1 MEKKQKKIEKKT
13 CGEWKKKEKEKEKG
27 KKEEDNFGKKM
38 RKKTKTKEKS
48 CGEWKKKRKNMCGME
63 KKCKKEKK
71 NM

>member
-1 MEKKQKKIEKKT
+1 
-13 CGEWKKKEKEKEKG
+13 
-27 KKEEDNFGKKM
+27 M